1 MENVCL
7 FVKEFESQVLE
18 QLRLFAVDVAL
29 KENPTGWW
37 VVHEDR
43 MENWKK
49 YRHLFKRQI
58 THKTEEGECSKT
70 VQTSQ
75 NGSHF
80 SITHTMEKLG
90 KKKR

>member
-49 YRHLFKRQI
+49 YRHLFKR
-58 THKTEEGECSKT
+58 
-70 VQTSQ
+70 
-75 NGSHF
+75 
-80 SITHTMEKLG
+80 
-90 KKKR
+90 